1 MASRTVQSSIIDPG
15 LQTLTDPALQ
25 NNIRQGF
32 GSAASSAQRLALDAN
47 GFVRDRAGVDLAGQ
61 LSSLSVGGGG
71 YHNANETRGG
81 GNEEFFSGLG
91 SRNAGRRDDLPPNQG
106 GKYSGFGSTSGG
118 KGGYKDDEGDDFMAV
133 RLACPMPPFLT
144 FETSLITSALSQV
157 FGDEPS
163 LSGSPAAIKKTTTA
177 PNAPV
182 PAASKKKDDW
192 EDFEDF

>member
-25 NNIRQGF
+25 NNIRQGL

-106 GKYSGFGSTSGG
+106 GKYSGFGSNSGG

-133 RLACPMPPFLT
+133 RLACPPPPFL
-144 FETSLITSALSQV
+144 TSLITSALSLGLRRRAV
-157 FGDEPS
+157 AFWFPSGDQ
-163 LSGSPAAIKKTTTA
+163 
-177 PNAPV
+177 
-182 PAASKKKDDW
+182 
-192 EDFEDF
+192 EDYDCAQRARSCCIQEKGRLGRF